1 MSFITRKEAQEA
13 LEKGQRVHFH
23 WKGKAVEVT
32 KETTLA
38 DLRWALADKK
48 AVFALRV
55 VDVTNGQYSII

>member
-1 MSFITRKEAQEA
+1 MDFMTRTEAQKA
-13 LEKGQRVHFH
+13 LEVGKRVYFH
-23 WKGKAVEVT
+23 WRGKSVEVN

-55 VDVTNGQYSII
+55 VDVTNGHYSII